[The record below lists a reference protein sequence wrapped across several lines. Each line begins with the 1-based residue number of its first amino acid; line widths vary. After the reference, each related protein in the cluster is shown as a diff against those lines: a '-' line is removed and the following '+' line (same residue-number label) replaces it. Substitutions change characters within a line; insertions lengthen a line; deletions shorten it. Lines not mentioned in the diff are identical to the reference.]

1 MASHENYATDA
12 PPLTLAQHFVQLLS
26 MNTFWI
32 YYCSILLAII
42 LSSIVLY
49 FARPLFM
56 PLALAGILALVFM
69 RPSDWLERRGA
80 PRLLTA
86 ILSGLFF
93 AGLVA
98 GVVLLINWYIHRFA
112 MDLPQLEKK
121 VGAVIHDTRNFLR
134 SQWGLRVPGGKPGQL
149 VDTAAAGKM
158 TTSVLGSVIAVL
170 IHLILI
176 VVYMIMLLT
185 MRAHIRTFFL
195 KLVREPNKPRIDL
208 VMYRSV
214 KVAQEYIYGMM
225 FIIVY
230 LWILYGIAFSLIGV
244 RYGIFFA
251 ILCGTLEI
259 IPFVGNITGST
270 LTCIMAL
277 SQGGGMHMVVY
288 ILASYCVIQF
298 SQFYI
303 VSPLVM
309 REQVN
314 LSPLF
319 TIVCL
324 IAGELLWGI
333 PGMILAIPC
342 LAIFK
347 IVCDEVDFLKAFG
360 FLLGRSG
367 KPGKRSFFRRKGA
380 S

>member
-1 MASHENYATDA
+1 
-12 PPLTLAQHFVQLLS
+12 
-26 MNTFWI
+26 MNSFWL
-32 YYCSILLAII
+32 YYSSILLAVI
-42 LSSIVLY
+42 LTSIVLY
-49 FARPLFM
+49 FARPIFM

-69 RPSDWLERRGA
+69 RPSGWFERRGV
-80 PRLLTA
+80 PRLVTA
-86 ILSGLFF
+86 ILSGIIV

-121 VGAVIHDTRNFLR
+121 VGAVLNEARQFLK
-134 SQWGLRVPGGKPGQL
+134 SQWGLRIPGGKSGQPL
-149 VDTAAAGKM
+149 VDMAVAGRM
-158 TTSVLGSVIAVL
+158 TTSVLGVVIGVL

-185 MRAHIRTFFL
+185 MRSHIHNFFL
-195 KLVREPNKPRIDL
+195 KLVREPNKPRIEL
-208 VMYRSV
+208 VMRRSV

-225 FIIVY
+225 IIIVY
-230 LWILYGIAFSLIGV
+230 LWVLYGIAFSIIGV
-244 RYGIFFA
+244 RYALFFA

-270 LTCIMAL
+270 LTCVMAL
-277 SQGGGMHMVVY
+277 SQGGGIHMVIG
-288 ILASYCVIQF
+288 ILVSYCIIQF

-309 REQVN
+309 RAQVN

-347 IVCDEVDFLKAFG
+347 IACDEVEFLRAFG
-360 FLLGRSG
+360 FLLGRAG
-367 KPGKRSFFRRKGA
+367 KPGKGLRLKSLFGRKRGG
-380 S
+380 

>member
-1 MASHENYATDA
+1 
-12 PPLTLAQHFVQLLS
+12 

-32 YYCSILLAII
+32 YYSSILLAVI
-42 LSSIVLY
+42 LTSIVLY
-49 FARPLFM
+49 FARPIFM
-56 PLALAGILALVFM
+56 PLALGGILALVFM
-69 RPSDWLERRGA
+69 RPSGWFERRGV
-80 PRLLTA
+80 PRLITA
-86 ILSGLFF
+86 ILSGVVF

-98 GVVLLINWYIHRFA
+98 GIVLLINWYIHRFA
-112 MDLPQLEKK
+112 MDLPQLQQK
-121 VGAVIHDTRNFLR
+121 VSGAVNDARHFLK
-134 SQWGLRVPGGKPGQL
+134 SQWGLRIPGGRSGQPL
-149 VDTAAAGKM
+149 IDMAAAGRM
-158 TTSVLGSVIAVL
+158 TTSVLGVVIGVL

-176 VVYMIMLLT
+176 VVYMIMLLS
-185 MRAHIRTFFL
+185 MRSHIRTFFL
-195 KLVREPNKPRIDL
+195 KLVQEPNKPRIEL
-208 VMYRSV
+208 VMRRSV
-214 KVAQEYIYGMM
+214 KVAQEYIYGMLI
-225 FIIVY
+225 IIVY
-230 LWILYGIAFSLIGV
+230 LWILYGIAFSIIGV
-244 RYGIFFA
+244 RYAMLFA

-270 LTCIMAL
+270 LTCVMAL
-277 SQGGGMHMVVY
+277 SQGGGIHMVIG
-288 ILASYCVIQF
+288 ILVSYCVIQF

-347 IVCDEVDFLKAFG
+347 IVCDEVGFLKAFG
-360 FLLGRSG
+360 FLLGGTG
-367 KPGKRSFFRRKGA
+367 KPGKGLRLRSLFRRKGGG
-380 S
+380 

>member
-1 MASHENYATDA
+1 M
-12 PPLTLAQHFVQLLS
+12 
-26 MNTFWI
+26 
-32 YYCSILLAII
+32 LLAVI

-49 FARPLFM
+49 FARPVFM
-56 PLALAGILALVFM
+56 PLALAGVLALVFM
-69 RPSDWLERRGA
+69 RPSCWLERRGV
-80 PRLLTA
+80 PRLATA
-86 ILSGLFF
+86 IFSGLVF

-121 VGAVIHDTRNFLR
+121 VGTGFGDARQFLR
-134 SQWGLRVPGGKPGQL
+134 SQWGLRVPGGQSGQPL
-149 VDTAAAGKM
+149 INTAAAGRM

-170 IHLILI
+170 IHLVLI

-208 VMYRSV
+208 VMNRSV

-225 FIIVY
+225 IIIVY

-244 RYGIFFA
+244 RYAIFFA

-270 LTCIMAL
+270 LTCVMAL

-288 ILASYCVIQF
+288 ILVSYCVIQF

-309 REQVN
+309 RQQVN

-347 IVCDEVDFLKAFG
+347 IVCDEVEFLQAFG

-367 KPGKRSFFRRKGA
+367 KPGKGPGSLFRRRRKD
-380 S
+380 

>member
-1 MASHENYATDA
+1 
-12 PPLTLAQHFVQLLS
+12 
-26 MNTFWI
+26 MNNFWI
-32 YYCSILLAII
+32 YYSSILLAVI
-42 LSSIVLY
+42 LTSIVLY
-49 FARPLFM
+49 FARPIFM

-69 RPSDWLERRGA
+69 RPSGWFERRGA
-80 PRLLTA
+80 PRLVTA
-86 ILSGLFF
+86 ILSGVVF

-98 GVVLLINWYIHRFA
+98 GVVLLVNWYIHRFA

-121 VGAVIHDTRNFLR
+121 VTDALIGARQFLK
-134 SQWGLRVPGGKPGQL
+134 SQWGLRVPGGKSGKPL
-149 VDTAAAGKM
+149 IDMATAGKM
-158 TTSVLGSVIAVL
+158 TTSVLGVVIAVL

-176 VVYMIMLLT
+176 LVYMIMLLT
-185 MRAHIRTFFL
+185 MRSHIHAFFL
-195 KLVREPNKPRIDL
+195 KLVREPNKPRIEL
-208 VMYRSV
+208 VMRRSV

-225 FIIVY
+225 IIIFY
-230 LWILYGIAFSLIGV
+230 LWICYSVAFSIIGV
-244 RYGIFFA
+244 RYAVFFA

-277 SQGGGMHMVVY
+277 SQGGGVHMVIAIVG
-288 ILASYCVIQF
+288 SYCVIQF
-298 SQFYI
+298 TQFYI

-309 REQVN
+309 RAQVN

-347 IVCDEVDFLKAFG
+347 IACDEVEFLHAFG

-367 KPGKRSFFRRKGA
+367 KPGKGLRLKALFTRKRSG
-380 S
+380 